1 MIPELVIFDCDGV
14 LVDTE
19 PVTDA
24 ILADN
29 LTRHGLPIFADEV
42 HRLFAGGTM
51 AGVGI
56 EARRRGANLPD
67 DWLDQIYAAV
77 FAGLRQGVPVMPG
90 VMDLIDACDQAGVKR
105 AIASNG
111 PMAKM
116 EISLPPSGLWDLFE
130 GRIYSGHDHGPKPR
144 PDMLLKI
151 MADAGVSA
159 NKTVMID
166 DMPAG
171 FRAAHAA
178 GIRCLAY
185 VADGDPTRVD
195 GTGAIPMTSM
205 EQIKQAL
212 HLP

>member
-1 MIPELVIFDCDGV
+1 MTPELVIFDCDGV

-19 PVTDA
+19 PVTDVV
-24 ILADN
+24 LSEN
-29 LTRHGLPIFADEV
+29 LNRHGLPIAADEV

-56 EARRRGANLPD
+56 EARRRGADLPH
-67 DWLDQIYAAV
+67 DWLDQIYAAM
-77 FAGLRQGVPVMPG
+77 FAALRRGVPVMPG
-90 VMDLIDACDQAGVKR
+90 VMDLIDACDRAGAKR

-130 GRIYSGHDHGPKPR
+130 GRIYSGHDHGPKPS

-159 NKTVMID
+159 DQTVVID

-171 FRAAHAA
+171 FRAADAA

-185 VADGDPTRVD
+185 VAEGDPTRVD